1 MDLFVLSIGFFSHK
15 NTKQT
20 SLNLKELKFAFADLH
35 KLFDVTRQIAI
46 HKKVYFWDSAI
57 MENCL

>member
-35 KLFDVTRQIAI
+35 KLFDVTNRNSQ
-46 HKKVYFWDSAI
+46 KGLFLDSAI